1 MRPHDSLWQGCF
13 GYWQNLFIRENL
25 LPLGHTAWQGFT
37 TEGRGI
43 VVCDVAIVDPI
54 SVDWSSD
61 VVEYTVRFIPE
72 MQIPAYLQSLE
83 LEAAFVPC
91 LMDTVRMYNPTQE
104 ILLFIQGDRRTD
116 INLLQHLAI
125 SPADCYQ
132 QVQQR
137 WAEFQFDQ
145 SSEDLYERSP

>member
-37 TEGRGI
+37 IEGRGI
-43 VVCDVAIVDPI
+43 VVCDVAIVDPTSI
-54 SVDWSSD
+54 DWSRD
-61 VVEYTVRFIPE
+61 VVAYTVRFIPE
-72 MQIPAYLQSLE
+72 IQIPAHLQSLE
-83 LEAAFVPC
+83 LEAALISR
-91 LMDTVRMYNPTQE
+91 LMDTVQMYNPAQE
-104 ILLFIQGDRRTD
+104 ILLLIQGNGETD
-116 INLLQHLAI
+116 INLLQHLAT

-137 WAEFQFDQ
+137 WAEFRFDP